1 MAQLTKMQQKIYDYI
16 VQAIQDQGY
25 PPSVREI
32 GEAVGLKSPS
42 TVHFHLKHLE
52 ELGVIGKQAGKG
64 RALTLTEAPQENQV
78 PIVGN
83 VAAGS
88 PILAQEC
95 IEDYLTFDTGGRD
108 GEYFAL
114 RVRGESMI
122 NAGILPDDLVV
133 VHQQPAANNGEIVV
147 ALLGASWAADHLS
160 EPVMRWVEPRVTQR
174 VEQKIEE
181 SHAADAGQML
191 QALSFRGDS
200 LQKLLD
206 TVSQRVQETG
216 ESLIRAVSLSVAR
229 SVASTAVY
237 VVSFLVLLAL
247 LWLLMK
253 PLNAIVTRL
262 PLVSTV
268 NGLGGAALGLVCG
281 GLTLFVAVWAMQ
293 RFGWLLTPELIDGTT
308 LLKFFATQTPLG
320 LLAAL

>member
-95 IEDYLTFDTGGRD
+95 IEDYLAFDTGGRD

-147 ALLGASWAADHLS
+147 ALLGA
-160 EPVMRWVEPRVTQR
+160 
-174 VEQKIEE
+174 
-181 SHAADAGQML
+181 
-191 QALSFRGDS
+191 
-200 LQKLLD
+200 
-206 TVSQRVQETG
+206 TVKRLKRQGREV
-216 ESLIRAVSLSVAR
+216 
-229 SVASTAVY
+229 
-237 VVSFLVLLAL
+237 
-247 LWLLMK
+247 WLL
-253 PLNAIVTRL
+253 
-262 PLVSTV
+262 
-268 NGLGGAALGLVCG
+268 
-281 GLTLFVAVWAMQ
+281 
-293 RFGWLLTPELIDGTT
+293 PENPAYQPIDGRE
-308 LLKFFATQTPLG
+308 AQILG
-320 LLAAL
+320 KVAAVIRRY